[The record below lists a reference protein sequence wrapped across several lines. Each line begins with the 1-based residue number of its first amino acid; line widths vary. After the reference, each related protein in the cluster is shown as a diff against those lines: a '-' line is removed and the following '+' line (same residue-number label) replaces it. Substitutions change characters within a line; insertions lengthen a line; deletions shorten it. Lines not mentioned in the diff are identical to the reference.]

1 MGRGCPLVTWLSR
14 SVASRPPR
22 FSIFYLSVS
31 ALGSPS
37 LKMRTFVW
45 ACVCSTSAALVP
57 FEPFGV
63 PRRTSP
69 LGRAGSDTLLPV
81 SSAAAKTLK
90 TFVVFVLTE
99 EQRESTRE
107 ALAKY
112 TQKAHDEAQEARD
125 RYQKSSEET
134 EASRL
139 RMLQAFDLA
148 FDELRESFWRNIFDR
163 PAPSHKAHQAESPP
177 RAPERQLAHE
187 ASQQLSDQ
195 LFRGLV
201 PQEQASALE
210 AVGRLEQLSTA
221 ERYNEVEAVHQAF
234 NLLDQEF
241 DRLEQSEPPSEGEL
255 QAARLLWMRR
265 GEAYELW
272 LDMLEKL
279 HELEGNE
286 EKLRRLKDV
295 RARNLKT
302 YGPRLDARARLE
314 RAFLE
319 ES

>member
-1 MGRGCPLVTWLSR
+1 
-14 SVASRPPR
+14 
-22 FSIFYLSVS
+22 
-31 ALGSPS
+31 
-37 LKMRTFVW
+37 MRTFVW

-69 LGRAGSDTLLPV
+69 LGRAGSDMLLPV

-90 TFVVFVLTE
+90 TFVVSVLTE

-107 ALAKY
+107 ALAKSA
-112 TQKAHDEAQEARD
+112 QKAHDEAQEARD
-125 RYQKSSEET
+125 RLQKSSEET

-221 ERYNEVEAVHQAF
+221 ERYHEVEAVHQAF

-241 DRLEQSEPPSEGEL
+241 DRLKQSEPPSEGEL

-286 EKLRRLKDV
+286 GKLRTLKDE
-295 RARNLKT
+295 RARNIQM
-302 YGPRLDARARLE
+302 YGPRLDTRARLE
-314 RAFLE
+314 RAFLDE
-319 ES
+319 DTRARLERAFLDES